1 MQIFERLKKYK
12 NKNNFLPN
20 TTTSKKAQNLVEFVF
35 VFPML
40 IFMTLVIFE
49 IAFFWQEV
57 NAIYNLNAE
66 INANVALLDYSS
78 MANGTRCPA
87 ASQDSSIPNSAIN
100 IFNKRSSMI
109 SLTDSSFWLT
119 IEDPK
124 PPKEPFALY
133 KYQSV
138 NPISGQVDSNGNPMY
153 QMTIWIDCRNPFE
166 DGIMTQIEFYHK
178 TLIMKATIPRFDKPE
193 GIVIIPDKIFIS
205 SPKLTTIRH
214 Y

>member
-12 NKNNFLPN
+12 NNFLLN
-20 TTTSKKAQNLVEFVF
+20 TTESSKKAQNLVEFVF

-40 IFMTLVIFE
+40 IFITLVIFE
-49 IAFFWQEV
+49 IAFFWQEA

-66 INANVALLDYSS
+66 INANVALLDYSNLT
-78 MANGTRCPA
+78 NGKRCPA
-87 ASQDSSIPNSAIN
+87 ADINNPNSAISILEN
-100 IFNKRSSMI
+100 RDNMI
-109 SLTDSSFWLT
+109 SLVDSSYFWT

-133 KYQSV
+133 KYESTT
-138 NPISGQVDSNGNPMY
+138 QVNGNP
-153 QMTIWIDCRNPFE
+153 QITLWIDCRNPFE

-193 GIVIIPDKIFIS
+193 GIVIIPDNVFIS
-205 SPKLTTIRH
+205 SPKLTTLRH